1 MGDAAQVPTQWSED
15 VAAEATFVLKQQRA
29 SRKNRRREDLL
40 DLVIMTV
47 LIAIGSTLHLTAV
60 SWRCGR

>member
-1 MGDAAQVPTQWSED
+1 MFA
-15 VAAEATFVLKQQRA
+15 LKQQRA
-29 SRKNRRREDLL
+29 SRENRRREDLL

-60 SWRCGR
+60 SWRCMP